1 MTANASPDFLA
12 NLIGKPYEPG
22 GQGPESFDCWGL
34 VRHVYSN
41 LFGVD
46 LQDFSHIYARDLK
59 ACSTQF
65 EAAAD
70 SADWVQLSQPCHGCV
85 VAMSRSK
92 VLHHVGVWLDIDGGL
107 CLHALD
113 GQSVVAQSLQRLQ
126 QQRFAKILF
135 FKYGPGLQNQ

>member
-1 MTANASPDFLA
+1 MTANASPDFLVD
-12 NLIGKPYEPG
+12 LIGKPYEPG
-22 GQGPESFDCWGL
+22 GQGPDTFDCWGL
-34 VRHVYSN
+34 VRHVYQH
-41 LFGVD
+41 LFETH

-59 ACSTQF
+59 ACSAQF

-70 SADWVQLSQPCHGCV
+70 STNWVKLHKPEHGCV

-113 GQSVVAQSLQRLQ
+113 GQAVVAQSLQRLKQ
-126 QQRFAKILF
+126 ERFAKILF